1 MTRRGAGS
9 SQLFLFLFLIKT
21 FIYEYY
27 LIPFYMALIQFDIPY
42 VLNKKL
48 KIYSID
54 KDFPSRESA
63 VLNILEESLNG

>member
-1 MTRRGAGS
+1 
-9 SQLFLFLFLIKT
+9 
-21 FIYEYY
+21 
-27 LIPFYMALIQFDIPY
+27 MALIQFDIPY